1 MRAAVTSASVM
12 VAAVVCPHPP
22 LLFRELSGAQDAL
35 PDLRA
40 ACRRALGSALSSVP
54 DVVVVVG
61 GAEEARE
68 WDASLPAD
76 VRRFGTSVAPHVSG
90 AGRALPLS
98 LGVGK
103 RLLEEAGW
111 RGEVQYHSLPWDADA
126 SSVTEAARAVGKVEG
141 SAVLLVLGDGGTR
154 RGEKAPGYVDER
166 AFAYDD
172 EIGRALAEGDAE
184 ALTRLDPALAEEL
197 GVLGRAAFGVLGEVV
212 AGQGGRPRAQV
223 LYRDDPFGVEYTVAL
238 WELS

>member
-1 MRAAVTSASVM
+1 M

-22 LLFRELSGAQDAL
+22 LLFRELSGAQDAV
-35 PDLRA
+35 PELRA
-40 ACRRALGSALSSVP
+40 ACREAIVSALAPPP

-61 GAEEARE
+61 GADEARE
-68 WDASLPAD
+68 WEASLPVD
-76 VRRFGTSVAPHVSG
+76 VRRFGTSTAPHVSG
-90 AGRALPLS
+90 SDGSLPLS

-111 RGEVQYHSLPWDADA
+111 GGDVQFHSLPWDADA
-126 SSVTEAARAVGKVEG
+126 ASVTEAARAVGKVEG
-141 SAVLLVLGDGGTR
+141 RAVLLVLGDGSTH
-154 RGEKAPGYVDER
+154 RGERAPGYFDDR

-197 GVLGRAAFGVLGEVV
+197 GVQGRAAFGVLGEVV

-223 LYRDDPFGVEYTVAL
+223 SYRDDPFGVEYTVAL
-238 WELS
+238 WDLS